1 MAPRWRSSAPARTR
15 STSRMVRSTWLTVE
29 PHKQLSDTWGVTAI
43 GASDYDL
50 SVYGPN
56 GFLRAFKGG
65 VSGQSRADLDVQA
78 LYNEATNMIT
88 LTIVNQASQAATVSV
103 LNAYTGKSL
112 KEVLAPGA
120 SVSQHWSLTRFY
132 GWYDLAL
139 TVDEDSAFAYQ
150 FAGHLETGKDSF
162 SDPAI
167 RGIV

>member
-65 VSGQSRADLDVQA
+65 VSGQSRANLDVQT
-78 LYNEATNMIT
+78 LYNEATSGIT
-88 LTIVNQASQAATVSV
+88 LAISHQAAHAATVSV
-103 LNAYTGKSL
+103 LNTYTGKRIT
-112 KEVLAPGA
+112 EVLEPGA
-120 SVSQHWSLTRFY
+120 KDHQRSSQGRPRLRVN
-132 GWYDLAL
+132 A
-139 TVDEDSAFAYQ
+139 Q
-150 FAGHLETGKDSF
+150 FVRRLRIAW
-162 SDPAI
+162 
-167 RGIV
+167 